1 MLDSPKANRRLGV
14 VTPVQSAFLS
24 SLYLFELPYLF
35 LMVMVIVGALR
46 RVPVRRTTT
55 TPSVSVVLPAHDEAA
70 SLPATLASLGAQR
83 YGGPLEFVIVDDRST
98 DGTRAVIERFAALDP
113 RFKLVT
119 VTEPS
124 RRLSPK
130 VNAVDHGIRASR
142 GEIVLATD
150 ADCLHH
156 PGWVAGMA
164 SHFVDDVV
172 MVAGYV
178 STSGS
183 GEARTLLQ
191 RFESVDWFTLMLVSR
206 SLTRFGLKYASS
218 ANNLGYRRSAFD
230 ACGGFG
236 AAGRAPSG
244 DEDLLTQRLGRLPG
258 ASVVFAESPE
268 CRVLTKGVGAVATLL
283 RQRRRW
289 VSRYHHVL
297 HYHPAFLAG
306 IGTLG
311 LQSVLLTVGVLLL
324 PFAPS
329 MAPWVIGLW
338 LAKAIV
344 EYAGMGIGTG
354 QWARRDL
361 WGLTTA
367 WWSLLHPA
375 FIATAVVGSFL
386 KPSAWRAGAQPYRRR
401 FFQRRLRLFRRRV
414 KEGLVRY

>member
-1 MLDSPKANRRLGV
+1 MSDSPKTGGRVRV
-14 VTPVQSAFLS
+14 VQVQSAFLL

-35 LMVMVIVGALR
+35 LMLMVIVGALR
-46 RVPVRRTTT
+46 RVPVRRSAAR
-55 TPSVSVVLPAHDEAA
+55 PSVSVVLPAHDEAA
-70 SLPATLASLGAQR
+70 SLPACLASLAAQR
-83 YGGPLEFVIVDDRST
+83 YAGAIEFVVVDDRST
-98 DGTRAVIERFAALDP
+98 DATRAIIERFAATDP

-119 VTEPS
+119 VAEPS

-150 ADCLHH
+150 ADCRHH
-156 PGWVAGMA
+156 PDWAAGMA

-178 STSGS
+178 STSGP
-183 GEARTLLQ
+183 GEARTLLR

-218 ANNLGYRRSAFD
+218 ANNLAYRRSAFD

-258 ASVVFAESPE
+258 ATVVFAESPE
-268 CRVLTKGVGAVATLL
+268 CRVLTKGAGSLVALV

-311 LQSVLLTVGVLLL
+311 LQSVWLTLAVLLL
-324 PFAPS
+324 PVAPG
-329 MAPWVIGLW
+329 MAPWVLGLW
-338 LAKAIV
+338 LAKAAI
-344 EYAGMGIGTG
+344 EYTGMGIGTRH
-354 QWARRDL
+354 WARRDL
-361 WGLTTA
+361 WGLTTL

-386 KPSAWRAGAQPYRRR
+386 RPSAWRAGAQPYRRR

-414 KEGLVRY
+414 KAGAARY